1 MFVGGTSRNQGV
13 GSVIKGIEA
22 LPALPE
28 AASRVASGS
37 GGVSFGEALTR
48 ALEKVNEAQ
57 VRADEAIKKFIAGE
71 VEDLHTVLIALREA
85 ETWMQ
90 LAVQVRNKVVEAY
103 QEISRMP
110 V

>member
-1 MFVGGTSRNQGV
+1 M
-13 GSVIKGIEA
+13 IKGIEA
-22 LPALPE
+22 LLTLPE
-28 AASRVASGS
+28 AKTRVGPDN
-37 GGVSFGEALTR
+37 GGISFGEALTR

-57 VRADEAIKKFIAGE
+57 VRADEAIKKFLAGE

-85 ETWMQ
+85 GIWMQ

>member
-1 MFVGGTSRNQGV
+1 M
-13 GSVIKGIEA
+13 IKGIDA
-22 LPALPE
+22 LHLVPE
-28 AASRVASGS
+28 AGAAGGS
-37 GGVSFGEALTR
+37 GKAGVSFGEALAK

-57 VRADEAIKKFIAGE
+57 LKADEAIKKFLAGE
-71 VEDLHTVLIALREA
+71 VEDLHAVMIALREA
-85 ETWMQ
+85 EIWMQ

>member
-1 MFVGGTSRNQGV
+1 VVR
-13 GSVIKGIEA
+13 GIEA
-22 LPALPE
+22 LPVLPE
-28 AASRVASGS
+28 AASRVASS
-37 GGVSFGEALTR
+37 GGGISFGEALTR